1 MKQPH
6 VWVIE
11 ARYENG
17 TWLAQWD
24 CASTKAEAQS
34 MLNDWRGR
42 NSPSEKFRIRK
53 YVRAPE

>member
-24 CASTKAEAQS
+24 CASTKAEARS
-34 MLNDWRGR
+34 MLDDWRGR

-53 YVRAPE
+53 YVRSP